1 MGAMTT
7 ASGVLKKNRLSR
19 RTGMTTGTPR
29 AETLVMAEGGPDSV
43 YMREGKYGPYQ
54 VVVRSASSTLIVD
67 EPFGAGGLGSG
78 PTPFDLL
85 SAALGSCALMTMR
98 RYATDR
104 EWPLEQL
111 VVRVSHD
118 RPALASMDRF
128 LMEIQIEGSLTAHQL
143 DALVDVATR
152 CPLHVTMARGSD
164 IETRL
169 IQPGELPDMAI
180 GKTAHLRAMK
190 EACEH

>member
-1 MGAMTT
+1 MA
-7 ASGVLKKNRLSR
+7 A
-19 RTGMTTGTPR
+19 RTSKVESIVTTGP
-29 AETLVMAEGGPDSV
+29 GPESV
-43 YMREGKYGPYQ
+43 HMSEGKYGPYQ

-104 EWPLEQL
+104 GWALDRS
-111 VVRVSHD
+111 VVRVSHE
-118 RPALASMDRF
+118 RPALASRDRF
-128 LMEIQIEGSLTAHQL
+128 LMEVQVVGCLTARQL
-143 DALVDVATR
+143 HALVDVATR
-152 CPLHVTMARGSD
+152 CPLHVTLARGSD

-169 IQPGELPDMAI
+169 IQPGDLPDMAI
-180 GKTAHLRAMK
+180 GKTAHMRAMK
-190 EACEH
+190 EACDN

>member
-1 MGAMTT
+1 MST
-7 ASGVLKKNRLSR
+7 ASDVLKKNPLSQ
-19 RTGMTTGTPR
+19 RTAMTAGMSK
-29 AETLVMAEGGPDSV
+29 AETLVMADVGPDSV
-43 YMREGKYGPYQ
+43 YMREGKYGAYQ
-54 VVVRSASSTLIVD
+54 VVVRSASATLIVD

-104 EWPLEQL
+104 EWPLEHV

-118 RPALASMDRF
+118 RPALASRDRF
-128 LMEIQIEGSLTAHQL
+128 LMEVQMVGTLTALQL

-152 CPLHVTMARGSD
+152 CPLHVTLARGSN

-169 IQPGELPDMAI
+169 IQPGELPDRAI
-180 GKTAHLRAMK
+180 GKTAHMRAMK